1 MAFSLKSL
9 NLENIGEKLNDTI
22 GKGYI
27 FVLIILF
34 VTLYGPRLSPSLPDP
49 IRHLFGNQIF
59 RTLIVFVIIFNSN
72 RKLGLVMS
80 LFMAILFMFAMNMLQ
95 MSSLME
101 HMESEK
107 KESQG
112 TTDMEIVKELK
123 KLQTMRENIGI
134 ETTGPKP
141 EEAQDAKKEEKAV
154 ANKII
159 EKKEND
165 KAAATPASDT
175 KLTETFDKL
184 LSTGIIGKEHLSA
197 LNIKADSIKELMKSL
212 EQGHKEH
219 FVGSQPGI
227 SPTNCEAYDLS
238 KATAIGYPFYPLN

>member
-9 NLENIGEKLNDTI
+9 NLENIGQKLNDTI
-22 GKGYI
+22 GKGYL

-59 RTLIVFVIIFNSN
+59 RTLIVFIIIFNSN
-72 RKLGLVMS
+72 RKLGLMMS

-123 KLQTMRENIGI
+123 KLQTMRENVGI
-134 ETTGPKP
+134 ETTSPKP
-141 EEAQDAKKEEKAV
+141 EETQDAKKEEKAA
-154 ANKII
+154 ANGII
-159 EKKEND
+159 EKKEKN
-165 KAAATPASDT
+165 KAGDDT

-197 LNIKADSIKELMKSL
+197 LNIKADSIKDFMKSL
-212 EQGHKEH
+212 EQGHKEHKEH

-227 SPTNCEAYDLS
+227 SPTSCEAYDLE